1 MLHRASSDGVY
12 AVGEGVGSLGTNMGM
27 GSLIWAREGVGSL
40 GTNMGMGVHAV
51 GTNVGQGMQHGVQPD
66 CMLIAC
72 RVRADGVLM
81 AC

>member
-27 GSLIWAREGVGSL
+27 AFSTNMGIGSL

-51 GTNVGQGMQHGVQPD
+51 GQNVGQGMQHSVQPD
-66 CMLIAC
+66 CVLIAY
-72 RVRADGVLM
+72 
-81 AC
+81 